1 MTTNLKSWVS
11 NSSNSPINS
20 TWINWTIINY
30 KTIKYL
36 NFLVLPLC
44 TSFKFSW
51 MDWTPKECLLS
62 SQAPNIKL
70 QPRAAAQSS
79 TLILILMAGDS
90 ILQGSNLIIII
101 QHFSSNVM
109 FIIWYQKMKNNKQIK
124 PKINNFSLE
133 NDKQAA
139 KWEEMIVFLLINREG
154 KELH

>member
-1 MTTNLKSWVS
+1 MITNLKSWVS
-11 NSSNSPINS
+11 NSSSSPISS
-20 TWINWTIINY
+20 TWINWTIINS

-51 MDWTPKECLLS
+51 MDWMPKECLLS
-62 SQAPNIKL
+62 SQAPNTKL
-70 QPRAAAQSS
+70 QPRVAAQSS

-124 PKINNFSLE
+124 PKINNFNLE
-133 NDKQAA
+133 NDKQAV
-139 KWEEMIVFLLINREG
+139 KWEEMIVFLLINRED